1 MAEWHGVEELA
12 PQYAE
17 ERGGSHL
24 TRWASCDLLAAKLLF
39 CKVQPTTKSL
49 SEHLGNESWL
59 QRLLIL
65 LETCVFDFSFE
76 WQTYVYNIYIEY
88 LYVDTYSSYLHMHM
102 PIFLTYIIR

>member
-76 WQTYVYNIYIEY
+76 WQTYVYNIYI
-88 LYVDTYSSYLHMHM
+88 VFICRH
-102 PIFLTYIIR
+102 IFIILTHAYAYIFDIYN